1 MVPTKR
7 DFDAFLKIIERDLY
21 SHGVVVNNRYTKN
34 FKLGPNTAQIIDL
47 VKQFSVF
54 SNHFLPIQCER
65 MVNANTEAG
74 ERGARVILANEIGVA
89 LNVKK
94 GDTDGMLFHHDR
106 AHINWLRSVGN
117 MLGLD
122 PRMLGR
128 WELGTPSTH
137 KFLKDLRTS
146 YGSRDGNVGA
156 GASFAI
162 ETWAAWGI
170 GKGSEAESNN
180 FWQELIDGIKIYNE
194 KHRISN
200 GLPAITTS
208 FFKYHF
214 EIETGHG
221 ESVMK
226 ELKETFNTPDFDQE
240 RWLSGGRDA
249 LNAIH
254 TFWLGLEE
262 TREKLDVPG
271 Q

>member
-1 MVPTKR
+1 MEKVTR
-7 DFDAFLKIIERDLY
+7 DFDSFWKIVEKDLLNHPVIV
-21 SHGVVVNNRYTKN
+21 SNPYTKN
-34 FKLGPNTAQIIDL
+34 FKLGPNTAQLVDL
-47 VKQFSVF
+47 VEQFSVF

-89 LNVKK
+89 LDVKR
-94 GDTDGMLFHHDR
+94 GDTDGKIFYHNK

-128 WELGTPSTH
+128 WELGTQTTH
-137 KFLKDLRTS
+137 KFLDDLKVS
-146 YGSRDGNVGA
+146 YASRDGNIGA

-194 KHRISN
+194 KYRKPN
-200 GLPAITTS
+200 NLAPVTTS

-214 EIETGHG
+214 EIESGHG
-221 ESVMK
+221 ENVMK
-226 ELKETFNTPDFDQE
+226 ELEGTFNDLDFNQE
-240 RWLSGGRDA
+240 RWLSGGRQA

-254 TFWLGLEE
+254 IFWLGLED
-262 TREKLDVPG
+262 TRKKLINS